1 MPDEVHSGAD
11 LRVWILF
18 PLNDA
23 NLAQKAW
30 QSQCVEVREFV
41 PMRAAHFQRRAYSK
55 KRGQIAS
62 GKVKAAYT
70 EMKKQ
75 RVANLVL
82 FQPSR

>member
-1 MPDEVHSGAD
+1 
-11 LRVWILF
+11 
-18 PLNDA
+18 
-23 NLAQKAW
+23 
-30 QSQCVEVREFV
+30 VEVREFV